1 MTDKP
6 KMPEP
11 GINTASH
18 ANIRIRGYTREQ
30 MEAYAEA
37 IEEWAYSQGHTEGL
51 REAERYSHD

>member
-18 ANIRIRGYTREQ
+18 ANIRIRGYTKEQ
-30 MEAYAEA
+30 MEVYAEA
-37 IEEWAYSQGHTEGL
+37 IQEWAYGRGY
-51 REAERYSHD
+51 EAGCRDSEFDQ